1 MHHRRCF
8 RSSGGKRMS
17 TVRCTVAQALVRY
30 LCNQFT
36 IIDGRK
42 EMLFPGVFAIFG
54 QGNVPCLSE
63 AWEAA
68 KGALPTWRG
77 QNEQS
82 MALAAIG
89 FAKAKRRRQ
98 IMVATSSTG
107 PGALN
112 MVTAAGVAH
121 SNRLPVLLLSGDT
134 FVNRRPDPV
143 MQQVEHFGD
152 PSINVNDAFRAVT
165 RYWDR
170 LTHPEQMI
178 SSLPQAVAVL
188 LDPADCG
195 PAFIALP
202 QDVQEM
208 AWVCPEAFFK
218 PTVHAIPRPRA
229 DKDRLAQALEILKSA
244 KRPLIISGGGA
255 RYSGAEDVLGT
266 FATEHGIPVAET
278 IAGKGTLTHY
288 HPAHV
293 GPIGIVGSTSANAL
307 AAEAD
312 VILAIGTRLM
322 DFTTG
327 SWTCFSPEAKFISIN
342 AARFDATKHQALA
355 VIRDARETL
364 AELAASFK
372 GWKSDAEWTDH
383 GKSEF
388 AKWNA
393 ALDSYQK
400 PTNEPVPTYAQV
412 VGVVNSH
419 AGERDYLVA
428 AAGGLPGEVMKN
440 WRVKQPNSFDCEF
453 GFSCMG
459 YEIAAGWGAAMA
471 DSSRVPIVM
480 VGDGTY
486 MMMNS
491 DIYATVLTGH
501 KIILI
506 VCDNGGY
513 ALINRLHNGKGG
525 ASFNQLLDDCRVNE
539 TYSLDFAKHA
549 ESMGALARKVESLA
563 DLGAA
568 VDWARN
574 TDRTTVLTIVSDA
587 FAWTPCDAW
596 RDVTL
601 PQGSAGQS
609 VVEAS
614 KDKLEGRKKQRVGV

>member
-1 MHHRRCF
+1 MTR
-8 RSSGGKRMS
+8 
-17 TVRCTVAQALVRY
+17 TVRLTMAQALVRY

-36 IIDGRK
+36 MVDGEK
-42 EMLFPGVFAIFG
+42 VPLFPGVFAIFG
-54 QGNVPCLSE
+54 HGNVTCLSE
-63 AWEAA
+63 ALEAV
-68 KGALPTWRG
+68 KDTLPTWRG

-89 FAKAKRRRQ
+89 FAKATKRRQ
-98 IMVATSSTG
+98 IMVATSSIG

-143 MQQVEHFGD
+143 MQQVEHFGN
-152 PSINVNDAFRAVT
+152 PTINVNDAFKAVT

-170 LTHPEQMI
+170 IVHPEQII
-178 SSLPQAVAVL
+178 SSLPQAVAVM

-195 PAFIALP
+195 PAFVALP

-208 AWVCPEAFFK
+208 ACDYPEAFFE
-218 PTVHAIPRPRA
+218 PTVHGAPRPRP
-229 DKDRLAQALEILKSA
+229 DRGSMAEAVKLLKAA
-244 KRPLIISGGGA
+244 KRPLIICGGGVH
-255 RYSGAEDVLGT
+255 YSGAEKELAG
-266 FATEHGIPVAET
+266 FAEKRGIPLSET
-278 IAGKGTLTHY
+278 IAGKSAVSHD

-312 VILAIGTRLM
+312 VILAVGTRLM

-327 SWTCFSPEAKFISIN
+327 SWSAFSPDAKFVSIN
-342 AARFDATKHQALA
+342 AARWDATKHRALA
-355 VIRDARETL
+355 VVGDALEGVREL
-364 AELAASFK
+364 DAALGDWKAES
-372 GWKSDAEWTDH
+372 GWTDK
-383 GKSEF
+383 GRSEF

-393 ALDSYQK
+393 LLDDLQK
-400 PTNEPVPTYAQV
+400 PTNDPVPTYAQV
-412 VGVVNSH
+412 VGVVNAH
-419 AGERDYLVA
+419 AGERDRLIT

-440 WRVKQPNSFDCEF
+440 WRVKAPNTFDCEF

-471 DSSRVPIVM
+471 DATRTPIVM

-491 DIYATVLTGH
+491 DIYSTVLSGH
-501 KIILI
+501 KMIVV

-513 ALINRLHNGKGG
+513 AVINRLQNGKGA
-525 ASFNQLLDDCRVNE
+525 ASFNNLIRDCRVKE
-539 TYSLDFAKHA
+539 PFSVDFAKHA
-549 ESMGALARKVESLA
+549 EAMGALTRHVESLA
-563 DLGAA
+563 DLGQALE
-568 VDWARN
+568 WAKT
-574 TDRTTVLTIVSDA
+574 TDRTTVITIVSDA
-587 FAWTPCDAW
+587 FAWTPGDAW
-596 RDVTL
+596 WDVGV
-601 PQGSAGQS
+601 PAVSARQE
-609 VVEAS
+609 VRAAHEEQAAA
-614 KDKLEGRKKQRVGV
+614 RKKQRVGV

>member
-1 MHHRRCF
+1 MTGTIRLT
-8 RSSGGKRMS
+8 M
-17 TVRCTVAQALVRY
+17 AQALVRY

-36 IIDGRK
+36 IVDGDK
-42 EMLFPGVFAIFG
+42 VPLFPGVFAIFG
-54 QGNVPCLSE
+54 HGNVTCLAE
-63 AWEAA
+63 ALEAA
-68 KGALPTWRG
+68 KDQLPTWRG

-98 IMVATSSTG
+98 MMVAATSIG

-143 MQQVEHFGD
+143 MQQVEHFGN
-152 PSINVNDAFRAVT
+152 PTINVNDAFKAVT

-170 LTHPEQMI
+170 IVHPEQII
-178 SSLPQAVAVL
+178 SSLPQAVGIL

-208 AWVCPEAFFK
+208 AWDYPEAFFEPK
-218 PTVHAIPRPRA
+218 VHAVPRPRP
-229 DKDRLAQALEILKSA
+229 DRDRLAEAVRILRSA
-244 KRPLIISGGGA
+244 TRPLIISGGGV
-255 RYSGAEDVLGT
+255 RYSGAEKALAD
-266 FATEHGIPVAET
+266 FAEKRGIPLAET
-278 IAGKGTLTHY
+278 IAGKGAVTHD

-307 AAEAD
+307 AGRAD
-312 VILAIGTRLM
+312 VVLAVGTRLM

-327 SWTCFSPEAKFISIN
+327 SWSAFAPDAKFVSIN
-342 AARFDATKHQALA
+342 AARWDATKHCALA
-355 VIRDARETL
+355 VVGDAFETVQ
-364 AELAASFK
+364 ELDAALGDWRADK
-372 GWKSDAEWTDH
+372 NWTDS
-383 GKSEF
+383 GAAEF
-388 AKWNA
+388 AQWNA
-393 ALDSYQK
+393 LLDGFQK
-400 PTNEPVPTYAQV
+400 PTNDPVPTYAQV
-412 VGVVNSH
+412 VGVVNAK
-419 AGERDYLVA
+419 AGDRDLLIT

-440 WRVKQPNSFDCEF
+440 WRVKEPNTFDCEF

-471 DSSRVPIVM
+471 DPTRTPIVM

-491 DIYATVLTGH
+491 DIYSSVLSGH
-501 KIILI
+501 KMIVV

-513 ALINRLHNGKGG
+513 AVINRLQNAKGG
-525 ASFNQLLDDCRVNE
+525 ASFNNLIKDCRVKE
-539 TYSLDFAKHA
+539 PFAVDFAKHA
-549 ESMGALARKVESLA
+549 ESMGALTRHVESLTE
-563 DLGAA
+563 LGQAME
-568 VDWARN
+568 WAKS
-574 TDRTTVLTIVSDA
+574 TDRTTVITIVSDA
-587 FAWTPCDAW
+587 FTWTPGDAW
-596 RDVTL
+596 WDVGV
-601 PQGSAGQS
+601 PAISDRAEVRNAYAAQ
-609 VVEAS
+609 
-614 KDKLEGRKKQRVGV
+614 KEGRKRQRVGV